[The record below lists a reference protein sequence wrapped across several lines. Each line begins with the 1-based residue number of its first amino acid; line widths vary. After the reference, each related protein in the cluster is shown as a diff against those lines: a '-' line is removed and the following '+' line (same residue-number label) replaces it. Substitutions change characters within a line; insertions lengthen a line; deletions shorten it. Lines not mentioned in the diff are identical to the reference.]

1 MGCMSLALLWS
12 RKLAPFSQ
20 PISCKTKANDDL
32 VARVFPRFRQFVY
45 SQLNSHWLFRV
56 FSFLLISG
64 CYNFD
69 LVLLD
74 LSAGFDSSD

>member
-1 MGCMSLALLWS
+1 MSLALL
-12 RKLAPFSQ
+12 RFLSQ
-20 PISCKTKANDDL
+20 PISCKTKANHDL

-64 CYNFD
+64 YYNFD

>member
-1 MGCMSLALLWS
+1 MSLALL
-12 RKLAPFSQ
+12 RFLSQ
-20 PISCKTKANDDL
+20 PISCKTKANHDL

-74 LSAGFDSSD
+74 VSAGFDSSDW